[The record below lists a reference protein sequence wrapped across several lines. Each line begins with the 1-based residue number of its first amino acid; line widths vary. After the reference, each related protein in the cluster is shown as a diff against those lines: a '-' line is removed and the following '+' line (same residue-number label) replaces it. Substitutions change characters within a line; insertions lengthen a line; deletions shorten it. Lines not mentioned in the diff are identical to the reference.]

1 MLSLYRRHLKK
12 CPHASSGVRYA
23 GFIRNDRAHA
33 VSGPFQWRAQLARPR
48 KIGFVRS
55 KRVTVWQQRDKTRSN
70 RRNARKSTGPKTTQ
84 GKAVVSRG
92 VRPA

>member
-55 KRVTVWQQRDKTRSN
+55 KRVTVWQQRDKTRYKYSLLFQC
-70 RRNARKSTGPKTTQ
+70 RVLECLVP
-84 GKAVVSRG
+84 
-92 VRPA
+92 